1 MIRVY
6 VQRFDVM
13 FLEKKNFWE
22 LTGAVAEEEDGW
34 DGH

>member
-1 MIRVY
+1 MYVY

-13 FLEKKNFWE
+13 FLEKKKNFWE